1 MGERETKE
9 RTKGMQI
16 ANLGNINGTIGVIF
30 WRWRT
35 EYGAELPYI
44 VKNQSKPERFF
55 IKNKKKKQG
64 RGKILKIFL
73 I

>member
-1 MGERETKE
+1 
-9 RTKGMQI
+9 MQI

-55 IKNKKKKQG
+55 IWKKKNKEGAK
-64 RGKILKIFL
+64 F
-73 I
+73 

>member
-30 WRWRT
+30 
-35 EYGAELPYI
+35 
-44 VKNQSKPERFF
+44 
-55 IKNKKKKQG
+55 
-64 RGKILKIFL
+64 
-73 I
+73 

>member
-1 MGERETKE
+1 MGERETKK

-55 IKNKKKKQG
+55 I
-64 RGKILKIFL
+64 
-73 I
+73 